1 MEDSKMNISNQ
12 EQKQIK
18 LKQFL
23 KILSEDPSL
32 LQQASHPEARTLPEL
47 LMATGYRVCNE
58 PIDMAELMSQLLGKL
73 GLTPCSAQMMEF
85 IMNGGTVDDFMNT
98 AKS

>member
-1 MEDSKMNISNQ
+1 MEVSKMNISNQ
-12 EQKQIK
+12 EQKRVR

-32 LQQASHPEARTLPEL
+32 LQQDGKTESRSLPEL
-47 LMATGYRVCNE
+47 LMATGCRLHNE
-58 PIDMAELMSQLLGKL
+58 PVDMAELFSQLLGKL
-73 GLTPCSAQMMEF
+73 GLKACSAEMMDY

-98 AKS
+98 AK

>member
-1 MEDSKMNISNQ
+1 MNVSNQ
-12 EQKQIK
+12 EQKQIR

-32 LQQASHPEARTLPEL
+32 IQDGKEETRPLSEF
-47 LMATGYRVCNE
+47 LMFTGYPPRNE
-58 PIDMAELMSQLLGKL
+58 PVDIAKLISLLLRKK
-73 GLTPCSAQMMEF
+73 GLEVGSEDMMEH

-98 AKS
+98 GEQRLHNSN

>member
-1 MEDSKMNISNQ
+1 MNISNQ
-12 EQKQIK
+12 EQKRIR

-32 LQQASHPEARTLPEL
+32 LKQVSHEEVRPLSEL
-47 LMATGYRVCNE
+47 LMATGYRLCNE
-58 PIDMAELMSQLLGKL
+58 SIDIAELMSQLLGKL
-73 GLTPCSAQMMEF
+73 GLKACSAEMMDY

-98 AKS
+98 AQ

>member
-1 MEDSKMNISNQ
+1 MNISNQ
-12 EQKQIK
+12 EQKRIR

-32 LQQASHPEARTLPEL
+32 LQQTGQTETRSLPEL
-47 LMATGYRVCNE
+47 LMANGYRYCNE
-58 PIDMAELMSQLLGKL
+58 PVDMAELMSQVLGKL

>member
-1 MEDSKMNISNQ
+1 MNISNQ
-12 EQKQIK
+12 EQKRIR

-32 LQQASHPEARTLPEL
+32 LQKTDHGEARPLSEL
-47 LMATGYRVCNE
+47 LMATGCRLCNE

-73 GLTPCSAQMMEF
+73 GLKACSTEMMEY

-98 AKS
+98 AQ